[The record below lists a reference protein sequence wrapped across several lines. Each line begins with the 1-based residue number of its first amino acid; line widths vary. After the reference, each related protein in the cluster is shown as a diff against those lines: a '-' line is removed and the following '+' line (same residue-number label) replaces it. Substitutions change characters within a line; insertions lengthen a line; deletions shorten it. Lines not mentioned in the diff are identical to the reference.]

1 MQVVPKKTDAVRI
14 WTMSLAKVF
23 ASNKKKPASATY
35 AGLSQFL
42 TVLGKK
48 KEREAWIL
56 SCSCERCTKH
66 INLLSFDMLCSA
78 CYDNLVTYLNKFLHQ
93 KADVC
98 LNKTQISTL
107 LAVLQIHDT
116 SNTRT
121 GSEVLLDKFL
131 SPEPSLWKFFTDFDG
146 LCYFLLSF
154 LQYGSVSGSNSHGWQ
169 LSSLLRRAIPE
180 RNLANLWKEIWKRH
194 GYLHTKM
201 LEVLWA
207 AFWVSSKFFFPLQEI
222 SLNLMANPDFLNNM
236 QLGFSIATCHFLPT
250 GIMRVPPV
258 FHQVSLTICWYPLYT
273 KGRET
278 HCAYHVSPYSL
289 GK

>member
-1 MQVVPKKTDAVRI
+1 
-14 WTMSLAKVF
+14 
-23 ASNKKKPASATY
+23 
-35 AGLSQFL
+35 
-42 TVLGKK
+42 
-48 KEREAWIL
+48 
-56 SCSCERCTKH
+56 
-66 INLLSFDMLCSA
+66 MLCSA

-116 SNTRT
+116 GNTRT

-146 LCYFLLSF
+146 LCFFLFSF
-154 LQYGSVSGSNSHGWQ
+154 LQYGSVSGSNRWQQHGWQ

-180 RNLANLWKEIWKRH
+180 RRVVNKEIWKRH

-222 SLNLMANPDFLNNM
+222 ILTWWPIPTSSVTCNWDLVLPLSPNRNHASSPSISSGFPDNLLV
-236 QLGFSIATCHFLPT
+236 STI
-250 GIMRVPPV
+250 
-258 FHQVSLTICWYPLYT
+258 HQ
-273 KGRET
+273 R
-278 HCAYHVSPYSL
+278 
-289 GK
+289 